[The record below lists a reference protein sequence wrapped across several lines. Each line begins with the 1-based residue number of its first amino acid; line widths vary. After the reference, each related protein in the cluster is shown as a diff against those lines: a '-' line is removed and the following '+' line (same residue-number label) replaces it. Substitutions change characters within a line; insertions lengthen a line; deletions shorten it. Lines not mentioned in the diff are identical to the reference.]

1 MLPIK
6 LSMNKMHKQIIDLLV
21 SKSLQVA
28 SDLKFK
34 LASGRM
40 SNIYIDCKKT
50 TFNSKGKKL
59 IGNLIF
65 DRISDLNIK
74 AIGGLM
80 LGAVPI
86 ADAVSQTSE
95 DRGKPIDAFTVRVK
109 PKEHGLEKTLEGDI
123 NPGDRVVI
131 VDDVVTTGGSTIK
144 AIEAAREFGL
154 DIVKVIVLVDRQEGG
169 RENIENTG
177 VKFESIVTKE
187 ELIDAYNTGRDREGS
202 LSGQSIKS
210 NKTICC

>member
-1 MLPIK
+1 ME
-6 LSMNKMHKQIIDLLV
+6 KMHEQLIEILV

-28 SDLKFK
+28 PDLRFK
-34 LASGRM
+34 LASGKK

-50 TFNSKGKKL
+50 TFNSKGKRL

-65 DRISDLNIK
+65 DRISHLNIK

-95 DRGKPIDAFTVRVK
+95 EKGKPINAFTVREK
-109 PKEHGLEKTLEGDI
+109 PKEHGLEKVVEGDV
-123 NPGDRVVI
+123 NPGDRVII

-154 DIVKVIVLVDRQEGG
+154 DIVKVIALVDRQEGG
-169 RENIENTG
+169 RENIEKMG
-177 VKFESIVTKE
+177 VEFESIVTKE
-187 ELIDAYNTGRDREGS
+187 ELVRSYNTERDKEES
-202 LSGQSIKS
+202 LSGQSIESDK
-210 NKTICC
+210 KICC